1 MAGYTPPPLTPP
13 GPPNDTNPDSG
24 LVGRG
29 GIPQEVINNNPLLQ
43 EAFQAAEIDL
53 ILAQDPYL
61 TPVEGILG
69 GKAVAEKNQEYFAVV
84 FEAGDTSP
92 EIIDQTQFKV
102 TYLCDS
108 LLNVSK
114 PAEDTIAVNN
124 ITQNFERQ
132 KIAKVRVDQGTVL
145 NQQLAGNHK
154 ITAVGSLEPILG
166 TQIGKGPYEYVTT
179 MSFQL
184 KDQLDIAPGVPITN
198 YYIVS
203 QKQGGYQDLPFSH
216 QTSGYIDVEVNN
228 SPIGN
233 WSYGNDWIKANESEP
248 ARLHYDGL
256 NSVETGSGSFLERS
270 FGDSPNPEAV
280 DLTNLGFNT
289 DNYYNRI
296 TILTGSLE
304 GNTRIKTTLGASVT
318 IVTSSIRDLF
328 MSIEPEPSNINPVIT
343 LKVFKSDGITAQELG
358 SSTSGMIATNPSL
371 MGNNGGIN
379 APGSTL
385 YNIEQL
391 KLGNLSNI
399 QPLNQA
405 NFSWGPI
412 VGTNNDSTNLLSSVD
427 IVVETDFFDI
437 GENDFIYGELYVNQ
451 DLSSSFNLYIDQDQQ
466 PEFPPNPGGGSPESV
481 NIAPNYA
488 ECLEEWKDD
497 AVLRKY
503 KYRWGSLKITQEVP
517 PGLDFIQGQTGVT
530 ASYGYVGDNGFV
542 TASYYNY
549 TSSYWVGYNNI
560 ENPSSSFSYI
570 TASSALT
577 NFYGGEYI
585 QINPGVE
592 NYNLFNANGSVP
604 TPLFPNNNPSNDK
617 KTWNRFGFNPIRLP
631 FIPLVGD
638 FIRFEYSKS
647 KVFQIIG
654 ISSLGGVLKLKLDGI
669 IPISTILDNFVIYR
683 IIEDGQYIILDVKKN
698 DEAGVNQA
706 FSGLITAQYVS
717 ENLGARSDELIFDL
731 KQAGIIE
738 EGAYLSRRG
747 YTQ

>member
-1 MAGYTPPPLTPP
+1 MAEYTPPPLSPP
-13 GPPNDTNPDSG
+13 GPPNDTTPDSG

-29 GIPQEVINNNPLLQ
+29 GIPEEIINNNPLLQ

-53 ILAQDPYL
+53 VLAQNPYL
-61 TPVEGILG
+61 TPIEGVLG

-92 EIIDQTQFKV
+92 EIINQTQFKV

-108 LLNVSK
+108 VLNVSK

-184 KDQLDIAPGVPITN
+184 KDQLDGTPGVRVAE
-198 YYIVS
+198 YYIDA
-203 QKQGGYQDLPFSH
+203 QKYGGYQDLPFSH
-216 QTSGYIDVEVNN
+216 ATSGYITVPGVGG

-233 WSYGNDWIKANESEP
+233 WSYTNIIEASPSTP
-248 ARLHYDGL
+248 ARVHYDGL
-256 NSVETGSGSFLERS
+256 NNVVTGSGSRLDQG
-270 FGDSPNPEAV
+270 FGGSINPSSGQISS
-280 DLTNLGFNT
+280 LGFNT
-289 DNYYNRI
+289 DNYFNKI
-296 TILTGSLE
+296 TLLTGSLE
-304 GNTRIKTTLGASVT
+304 GNTRIKVKMGASVT
-318 IVTSSIRDLF
+318 IVTSSVNDLF
-328 MSIEPEPSNINPVIT
+328 VSTQVLDEPLYSLAT
-343 LKVFKSDGITAQELG
+343 LKVFKEETNGDITELG
-358 SSTSGMIATNPSL
+358 SEQKSIIATNQSL
-371 MGNNGGIN
+371 LGMNTIN
-379 APGSTL
+379 TL
-385 YNIEQL
+385 DNMSNFA
-391 KLGNLSNI
+391 LGNLDQIGNI
-399 QPLNQA
+399 YQEINNG
-405 NFSWGPI
+405 NFSWGPL
-412 VGTNNDSTNLLSSVD
+412 VGNNIDSTNLLSSQD
-427 IVVETDFFDI
+427 IVVETDYFDI
-437 GENDFIYGELYVNQ
+437 EQDAVVYGELYVNNESTASSTFYFE
-451 DLSSSFNLYIDQDQQ
+451 DLS
-466 PEFPPNPGGGSPESV
+466 GGSLLNEKFTTS
-481 NIAPNYA
+481 
-488 ECLEEWKDD
+488 LETWKND
-497 AVLRKY
+497 ATVRKY
-503 KYRWGSLKITQEVP
+503 KYKWGGLQIHQEVP
-517 PGLDFIQGQTGVT
+517 NGINFINGVTGVT

-542 TASYYNY
+542 TASSYNH

-560 ENPSSSFSYI
+560 ENESSSFSYI
-570 TASSALT
+570 TASSTLT
-577 NFYGGEYI
+577 NFYGGDYI
-585 QINPGVE
+585 QVNPGLE
-592 NYNLFNANGSVP
+592 SYNLFNANGSVP

-654 ISSLGGVLKLKLDGI
+654 INSLGGVLKLKLDGI